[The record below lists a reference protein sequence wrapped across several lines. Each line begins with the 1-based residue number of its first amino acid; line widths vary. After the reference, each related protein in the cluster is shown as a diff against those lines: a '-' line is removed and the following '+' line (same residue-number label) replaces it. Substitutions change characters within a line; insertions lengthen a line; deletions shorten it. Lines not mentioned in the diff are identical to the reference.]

1 MNTGI
6 VEQVI
11 GQVVDVRFHP
21 REIPSI
27 HNALIIERRNQK
39 NSSKPLVLEVQSHFQ
54 DGLVRCISIQDTSGL
69 QRGME
74 VIDTEKPIQ
83 VPVGKETLG
92 RMFNVLGE
100 PSDGKPPVKAK
111 QKMAIHRSAPPLTER
126 SGSTQVF
133 ETGIKIIDLLCP
145 YITGGKPVYLVVL
158 VLVRQC

>member
-69 QRGME
+69 QRG
-74 VIDTEKPIQ
+74 
-83 VPVGKETLG
+83 
-92 RMFNVLGE
+92 
-100 PSDGKPPVKAK
+100 
-111 QKMAIHRSAPPLTER
+111 
-126 SGSTQVF
+126 
-133 ETGIKIIDLLCP
+133 
-145 YITGGKPVYLVVL
+145 GGH
-158 VLVRQC
+158 